1 MGVWK
6 LSRLRVTSP
15 GRASCTS
22 ARSSASAFAF
32 AASAAA
38 EAEVEVHFTI
48 GFSPKEAAGRSA
60 VEDTSCTPKL
70 GQPSSRSSA
79 SSLKLT
85 IWKSLMRWKVITGRW
100 GEKMSPRISM
110 GHSASM
116 ASRLAPPRT
125 GSWTSESGLSLET
138 AHRTSRRQ
146 LGDLK

>member
-22 ARSSASAFAF
+22 ARSLASALAS
-32 AASAAA
+32 AAAAAA
-38 EAEVEVHFTI
+38 EAEVEVSFTI
-48 GFSPKEAAGRSA
+48 GSSPEEVAAGRSA

-85 IWKSLMRWKVITGRW
+85 IW
-100 GEKMSPRISM
+100 
-110 GHSASM
+110 
-116 ASRLAPPRT
+116 
-125 GSWTSESGLSLET
+125 
-138 AHRTSRRQ
+138 
-146 LGDLK
+146 